1 MVNIYR
7 AYAYERK
14 REGKSIFPLVLI
26 GMLAGFLL
34 SAVCTKEAGKH
45 GIKILDY
52 LDYVAYL
59 FGGMKSYI
67 PDPQSPF
74 LFPTAYLILHL
85 PCFFLRGYYWQEYL
99 LEGFYPQIVK
109 RAARKIFL
117 GSVLLWNAVTIL
129 FYYAGVLAGGAIFC
143 CYRKNTFSGKI
154 TETFHREVG
163 GIQWKKT
170 DIRNILF
177 CLCLI
182 FMYLLLLHSL
192 QTILVLWKGGLAGC
206 LITALYLFVSTYITS
221 PWLFGNYTMLY
232 RYNLV
237 QEETLRWKSGLLLWL
252 EGSILLLFGTKKF
265 LEKIDFLTKED
276 QF

>member
-1 MVNIYR
+1 MNFYKS
-7 AYAYERK
+7 YAYERK
-14 REGKSIFPLVLI
+14 REGKSIFSLVLI
-26 GMLAGFLL
+26 GMMAGFLL
-34 SAVCTKEAGKH
+34 SVVCTKEAGKC

-52 LDYVAYL
+52 IDYVVYL

-85 PCFFLRGYYWQEYL
+85 PCFFLRGHYWQEYL
-99 LEGFYPQIVK
+99 LEGFYPQVVK
-109 RAARKIFL
+109 RENRKMFL
-117 GSVLLWNAVTIL
+117 IGILLWNVVTVI
-129 FYYAGVLAGGAIFC
+129 FYYTGVLVGSAIFC
-143 CYRKNTFSGKI
+143 CYRKNTFAGEI
-154 TETFHREVG
+154 TEAFHREVG
-163 GIQWKKT
+163 GIRWNEIEIKM
-170 DIRNILF
+170 ILL

-192 QTILVLWKGGLAGC
+192 QTMLVLWKGGLAGC
-206 LITALYLFVSTYITS
+206 LITVLYLFVSSYITS

-232 RYNLV
+232 RYNVV
-237 QEETLRWKSGLLLWL
+237 QEETLGWKSGLLLWFVGL
-252 EGSILLLFGTKKF
+252 IFLLFGAKKI